1 MVGAEVTME
10 TVVIVAIGVL
20 ATIFLASFVALVV
33 VCRHRYCHP
42 HNLLHHFDSKLVTP
56 HLWLPVISEHLT
68 SSDRRNKLK
77 IN

>member
-1 MVGAEVTME
+1 MTSTQQLLDCITNHHITME

-42 HNLLHHFDSKLVTP
+42 PTLLHHFDSKYELLSTLENVTQFL
-56 HLWLPVISEHLT
+56 H
-68 SSDRRNKLK
+68 
-77 IN
+77 